1 MIKVKR
7 PLMKLVKLI
16 ELPYHKEN
24 NGDLVVVEGEII
36 PFSIKRVFN
45 VRQQKGDIRGKHAH
59 RHCSQLLICTNG
71 AVEVK
76 CDDSRTTEIYV
87 LDKPN
92 FGLFIPPGI
101 WADQKYLENNTIL
114 TVLCDR
120 PFEEADYI
128 RNYDDFKIFYAN
140 KI

>member
-1 MIKVKR
+1 
-7 PLMKLVKLI
+7 MKLVKLI
-16 ELPYHKEN
+16 ELPYLKEN

-59 RHCSQLLICTNG
+59 LHCSQLLICTNG

-101 WADQKYLENNTIL
+101 WADQKYIENNTIL

-120 PFEEADYI
+120 PFEEADYL
-128 RNYDDFKIFYAN
+128 RNYEDFKLFSKQNIG
-140 KI
+140 

>member
-1 MIKVKR
+1 
-7 PLMKLVKLI
+7 MKLVKLI
-16 ELPYHKEN
+16 EFPYLKEN

-45 VRQQKGDIRGKHAH
+45 VRQQKGDIRGRHAH

-71 AVEVK
+71 AVKVR
-76 CDDSRTTEIYV
+76 CDDTRTTEIYV

-101 WADQKYLENNTIL
+101 WADQKYIENNTIL

-120 PFEEADYI
+120 PFEEADYL
-128 RNYDDFKIFYAN
+128 RNYEDFKLFSKQNIG
-140 KI
+140 

>member
-1 MIKVKR
+1 
-7 PLMKLVKLI
+7 MKLVKLI
-16 ELPYHKEN
+16 ELPYLKEN
-24 NGDLVVVEGEII
+24 NGDLVVVEGGII

-59 RHCSQLLICTNG
+59 LHCSQLLICTNG

-101 WADQKYLENNTIL
+101 WADQKYIENNTIL

-120 PFEEADYI
+120 PFEEADYL
-128 RNYDDFKIFYAN
+128 RNYEDFKLFSKKNIG
-140 KI
+140 

>member
-1 MIKVKR
+1 
-7 PLMKLVKLI
+7 MKLVKLI

-45 VRQQKGDIRGKHAH
+45 VRQQKGDIRGRHAH

-76 CDDSRTTEIYV
+76 CDDISTTEIYV

-101 WADQKYLENNTIL
+101 WADQKYIENNTIL

-120 PFEEADYI
+120 PFEEADYL
-128 RNYDDFKIFYAN
+128 RNYEDFMLFAKQNIG
-140 KI
+140 

>member
-1 MIKVKR
+1 
-7 PLMKLVKLI
+7 MKLVKLI
-16 ELPYHKEN
+16 ELPYHKEI
-24 NGDLVVVEGEII
+24 NGDLVVAEGENSVI

-45 VRQQKGDIRGKHAH
+45 VRAQKGNIRGKHAH

-76 CDDSRTTEIYV
+76 CDDISTTEIYV

-101 WADQKYLENNTIL
+101 WADQKYIENNTIL

-120 PFEEADYI
+120 PYEEADYL
-128 RNYDDFKIFYAN
+128 RNYDDFKLFCKQNRIKEIF
-140 KI
+140 

>member
-1 MIKVKR
+1 
-7 PLMKLVKLI
+7 MKLVKLI

-45 VRQQKGDIRGKHAH
+45 VRQQKGDIRGRHAH

-101 WADQKYLENNTIL
+101 WADQKYIENNTIL

-120 PFEEADYI
+120 PFEEADYL
-128 RNYDDFKIFYAN
+128 RNYEDFKLFSKQNIG
-140 KI
+140 

>member
-1 MIKVKR
+1 
-7 PLMKLVKLI
+7 MKLVKLI
-16 ELPYHKEN
+16 ELPYLKEN

-45 VRQQKGDIRGKHAH
+45 VRAQKGNIRGRHAH

-76 CDDSRTTEIYV
+76 CDNINTTEIYL

-92 FGLFIPPGI
+92 LGLFIAPGI

-120 PFEEADYI
+120 PFEEADYL
-128 RNYDDFKIFYAN
+128 RNYDDFKLFCIQNRIKAVF
-140 KI
+140 

>member
-1 MIKVKR
+1 
-7 PLMKLVKLI
+7 MKLVKLI

-24 NGDLVVVEGEII
+24 NGDLVVIEGENNVI

-45 VRQQKGDIRGKHAH
+45 VRAQKGNIRGRHAH

-71 AVEVK
+71 AVKVR
-76 CDDSRTTEIYV
+76 CDDTRTTEIYV

-92 FGLFIPPGI
+92 FGLLIPPGI
-101 WADQKYLENNTIL
+101 WGYQKYIEDNTTL

-120 PFEEADYI
+120 PYEEADYI
-128 RNYDDFKIFYAN
+128 RNYDDFKFFVN
-140 KI
+140 KIG

>member
-1 MIKVKR
+1 
-7 PLMKLVKLI
+7 MKLVKLI

-45 VRQQKGDIRGKHAH
+45 VRQQKDDIRGRHAH
-59 RHCSQLLICTNG
+59 RQCSQLLICTNG

-101 WADQKYLENNTIL
+101 WADQKYIENNTIL

-128 RNYDDFKIFYAN
+128 RNYDDFKIFLAN

>member
-1 MIKVKR
+1 
-7 PLMKLVKLI
+7 MKLVKLI
-16 ELPYHKEN
+16 ELPYLKEN

-59 RHCSQLLICTNG
+59 LHCSQLLICTNG

-76 CDDSRTTEIYV
+76 CDDISTTEIYV

-101 WADQKYLENNTIL
+101 WADQKYIENNTIL

-128 RNYDDFKIFYAN
+128 RNYDDFKIFCKQSRIKAAF
-140 KI
+140 

>member
-1 MIKVKR
+1 
-7 PLMKLVKLI
+7 MKLVKLI

-45 VRQQKGDIRGKHAH
+45 VRQQKGDIRGRHAH

-92 FGLFIPPGI
+92 FGLFIQPGI
-101 WADQKYLENNTIL
+101 WADQKYIENNTIL

-120 PFEEADYI
+120 PFEEADYV
-128 RNYDDFKIFYAN
+128 RNYEDFKLFSKQNIG
-140 KI
+140 

>member
-1 MIKVKR
+1 
-7 PLMKLVKLI
+7 MKLVKLI

-45 VRQQKGDIRGKHAH
+45 VRQQKGDIRGRHAH

-92 FGLFIPPGI
+92 FGLYIPPGI
-101 WADQKYLENNTIL
+101 WADQKYIENNTIL

-120 PFEEADYI
+120 PFEEADYL
-128 RNYDDFKIFYAN
+128 RNYEDFKLFSKQNIG
-140 KI
+140 

>member
-1 MIKVKR
+1 
-7 PLMKLVKLI
+7 MKLVKLI

-45 VRQQKGDIRGKHAH
+45 VRQQKGDIRGRHAH

-101 WADQKYLENNTIL
+101 WADQKYIENNTIL
-114 TVLCDR
+114 TVLCNR
-120 PFEEADYI
+120 PFEEADYV
-128 RNYDDFKIFYAN
+128 RNYDDFKLFSKRNIG
-140 KI
+140 

>member
-1 MIKVKR
+1 
-7 PLMKLVKLI
+7 MKLVKLI
-16 ELPYHKEN
+16 EFPYIKEN
-24 NGDLVVVEGEII
+24 NGDLVVVEGSII
-36 PFSIKRVFN
+36 PFNMSRVFT
-45 VRQQKGDIRGKHAH
+45 VRASKGSVRGEHAH

-120 PFEEADYI
+120 PFEEADYV
-128 RNYDDFKIFYAN
+128 RNYDDFKLFSKQNIG
-140 KI
+140 

>member
-1 MIKVKR
+1 
-7 PLMKLVKLI
+7 MKLVKLI
-16 ELPYHKEN
+16 ELPYLKEN

-45 VRQQKGDIRGKHAH
+45 VRQQKGDIRGRHAH

-76 CDDSRTTEIYV
+76 CDDSSTNEVYV

-92 FGLFIPPGI
+92 FGLLIAPGI
-101 WADQKYLENNTIL
+101 WTEQKYIKNNTIL

-120 PFEEADYI
+120 PFEEADYL
-128 RNYDDFKIFYAN
+128 RNYDDFKLFFKQNIG
-140 KI
+140 

>member
-1 MIKVKR
+1 
-7 PLMKLVKLI
+7 MKLVKLI

-45 VRQQKGDIRGKHAH
+45 VRQQKGDIRGRHAH

-76 CDDSRTTEIYV
+76 CDNSSTTEIYV

-92 FGLFIPPGI
+92 IGLFIAPGI

-120 PFEEADYI
+120 PFEEADYL
-128 RNYDDFKIFYAN
+128 RNYDDFKLFFKQNIG
-140 KI
+140 

>member
-1 MIKVKR
+1 
-7 PLMKLVKLI
+7 MKLVKLI
-16 ELPYHKEN
+16 ELPYLKEN
-24 NGDLVVVEGEII
+24 NGDLVVVEGIII

-45 VRQQKGDIRGKHAH
+45 VRQQKGDIRGRHAH

-101 WADQKYLENNTIL
+101 WADQKYIENNTIL

-120 PFEEADYI
+120 PFEEADYL
-128 RNYDDFKIFYAN
+128 RNYEDFKLFSKQNIG
-140 KI
+140 

>member
-1 MIKVKR
+1 
-7 PLMKLVKLI
+7 MKLVKLI
-16 ELPYHKEN
+16 ELPYLKEN

-45 VRQQKGDIRGKHAH
+45 VRQQKGDIRGRHAH

-76 CDDSRTTEIYV
+76 CDDSRTTERYV

-101 WADQKYLENNTIL
+101 WADQKYIENNTIL

-120 PFEEADYI
+120 PFEEADYL
-128 RNYDDFKIFYAN
+128 RNYEDFMLFAKQNIG
-140 KI
+140 

>member
-1 MIKVKR
+1 
-7 PLMKLVKLI
+7 MKLVKLI
-16 ELPYHKEN
+16 ELPYLKEN

-59 RHCSQLLICTNG
+59 LHCSQLLICTNG

-101 WADQKYLENNTIL
+101 WADQKYIENNTIL

-120 PFEEADYI
+120 PFEEADYL
-128 RNYDDFKIFYAN
+128 RNYEDFKLFSKKNIG
-140 KI
+140 

>member
-1 MIKVKR
+1 
-7 PLMKLVKLI
+7 MKLVKLI
-16 ELPYHKEN
+16 ELPYLKEN

-36 PFSIKRVFN
+36 PFSIKRIFN

-59 RHCSQLLICTNG
+59 LHCSQLLICTNG

-101 WADQKYLENNTIL
+101 WADQKYIENNTIL

-120 PFEEADYI
+120 PFEEADYL
-128 RNYDDFKIFYAN
+128 RNYEDFKLFSKQNIG
-140 KI
+140 

>member
-1 MIKVKR
+1 
-7 PLMKLVKLI
+7 MKLVKLI

-45 VRQQKGDIRGKHAH
+45 VRQQKGDIRGRHAH

-101 WADQKYLENNTIL
+101 WADQKYIENNTIL

-120 PFEEADYI
+120 PFEEADYV
-128 RNYDDFKIFYAN
+128 RNYDDFKLFSKQNIG
-140 KI
+140 

>member
-1 MIKVKR
+1 
-7 PLMKLVKLI
+7 MKLVKLI
-16 ELPYHKEN
+16 ELPYLKEN

-59 RHCSQLLICTNG
+59 LHCSQLLICTNG

-101 WADQKYLENNTIL
+101 WADQKYIENNTIL

-120 PFEEADYI
+120 PFEEADYL
-128 RNYDDFKIFYAN
+128 RNYEDFMLFAKQNIG
-140 KI
+140 

>member
-1 MIKVKR
+1 
-7 PLMKLVKLI
+7 MKLVKLI
-16 ELPYHKEN
+16 ELPYLKEN

-59 RHCSQLLICTNG
+59 LHCSQLLICTNG

-101 WADQKYLENNTIL
+101 WADQKYIENNTIL
-114 TVLCDR
+114 TVLCNR
-120 PFEEADYI
+120 PFEEADYL
-128 RNYDDFKIFYAN
+128 RNYEDFKLFSKQNIG
-140 KI
+140 

>member
-1 MIKVKR
+1 
-7 PLMKLVKLI
+7 MKLVKLI

-59 RHCSQLLICTNG
+59 RHCSQLLICSNG
-71 AVEVK
+71 AVEVT
-76 CDDSRTTEIYV
+76 CYDTITTEVYT

-92 FGLFIPPGI
+92 FALFIPPGI
-101 WADQKYLENNTIL
+101 WADQKYIENNTIL

-120 PFEEADYI
+120 PFEEADYL
-128 RNYDDFKIFYAN
+128 RNYEDFKLFAKQNIG
-140 KI
+140 

>member
-1 MIKVKR
+1 
-7 PLMKLVKLI
+7 MKLVKLI

-24 NGDLVVVEGEII
+24 NGDLVVVEKEII

-45 VRQQKGDIRGKHAH
+45 VRQQKGDMRGRHAH

-76 CDDSRTTEIYV
+76 CDDIRTTEIYV

-92 FGLFIPPGI
+92 FGLLIPPGI
-101 WADQKYLENNTIL
+101 WADQKYIEDNTIL

-128 RNYDDFKIFYAN
+128 RNYDDFKLFCKQNIG
-140 KI
+140 

>member
-1 MIKVKR
+1 
-7 PLMKLVKLI
+7 MKLVKLI
-16 ELPYHKEN
+16 ELPYLKEN

-45 VRQQKGDIRGKHAH
+45 VRQQKGDIRGRHAH
-59 RHCSQLLICTNG
+59 LHCSQLLICTNG

-101 WADQKYLENNTIL
+101 WADQKYIENNTIL
-114 TVLCDR
+114 TVLCDS
-120 PFEEADYI
+120 PFEEADYV
-128 RNYDDFKIFYAN
+128 RNYDDFMLFSKKNNIG
-140 KI
+140 

>member
-1 MIKVKR
+1 
-7 PLMKLVKLI
+7 MKLVKLI
-16 ELPYHKEN
+16 EFPYLKEN

-45 VRQQKGDIRGKHAH
+45 VRQQKGDIRGRHAH

-76 CDDSRTTEIYV
+76 CDDSRATEIYV

-101 WADQKYLENNTIL
+101 WADQKYIENNTIL

-120 PFEEADYI
+120 TFEEADYL
-128 RNYDDFKIFYAN
+128 RNYEDFMLFAKQNIG
-140 KI
+140 